1 MINLRNEHTHI
12 SFTHF
17 EPPPSPLKPRL
28 PWISPALTRCR
39 PTSPRWSPTSNV
51 PLLILICWSVP
62 NDCCVVFC
70 VLSMRCNCTQLNM
83 QQLSQVKVVQAD
95 EWYVGQLSRALG
107 EKGFA
112 ASQASRFLNPLATW
126 QLGNLTT
133 SQAAL
138 NDTTLLPADNAFCF
152 IACHTWKQ
160 SPKIYWLG
168 SVPEQAITYFGS
180 TWGLQK
186 SC

>member
-1 MINLRNEHTHI
+1 MQANITKI
-12 SFTHF
+12 VTDF
-17 EPPPSPLKPRL
+17 EM
-28 PWISPALTRCR
+28 
-39 PTSPRWSPTSNV
+39 SNV
-51 PLLILICWSVP
+51 PLLIIICRSVP
-62 NDCCVVFC
+62 NDCCVVFVC

-138 NDTTLLPADNAFCF
+138 NDTTLLPADNASCF
-152 IACHTWKQ
+152 IACHSWKQ
-160 SPKIYWLG
+160 VTRVQKYVESALSKNR
-168 SVPEQAITYFGS
+168 Q
-180 TWGLQK
+180 WGGAL
-186 SC
+186 

>member
-1 MINLRNEHTHI
+1 ML
-12 SFTHF
+12 
-17 EPPPSPLKPRL
+17 SPHPL
-28 PWISPALTRCR
+28 PWSPNYLDKMQANITKIV
-39 PTSPRWSPTSNV
+39 TDFEMSNV
-51 PLLILICWSVP
+51 PLLIIICRSVP
-62 NDCCVVFC
+62 NDCCVVFVC

-138 NDTTLLPADNAFCF
+138 NDTTLLPPNWQCIPLYCMPHLETESKNILTRLCPRTGNYLF
-152 IACHTWKQ
+152 WEYLRP
-160 SPKIYWLG
+160 PKIML
-168 SVPEQAITYFGS
+168 IHRI
-180 TWGLQK
+180 
-186 SC
+186 